1 MTTKQKDIKMLAILR
16 KQFGRDG
23 KTNTQLD
30 KIMKIFFDKEYIGA
44 MPFDEYPMNMKG
56 TSYAIVNT
64 DNKKG
69 VHWIACYRDEN
80 KVYCL

>member
-30 KIMKIFFDKEYIGA
+30 KIMKIFFVKNISA
-44 MPFDEYPMNMKG
+44 QCHLTSIQRIRKG
-56 TSYAIVNT
+56 IICN
-64 DNKKG
+64 
-69 VHWIACYRDEN
+69 C
-80 KVYCL
+80 